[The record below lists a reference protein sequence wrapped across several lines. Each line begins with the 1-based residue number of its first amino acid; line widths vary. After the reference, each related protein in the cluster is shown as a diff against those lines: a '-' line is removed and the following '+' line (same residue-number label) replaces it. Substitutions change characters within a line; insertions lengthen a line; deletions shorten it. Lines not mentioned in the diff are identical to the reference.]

1 MREFALHCETG
12 RQARRVAFSLI
23 GAPGYACVHAHPH
36 DLLPA
41 CSLPW
46 GREADGGEP
55 WTFEWLSLHQP
66 SWPVWRRSRRRSVM
80 ILPQVHLRK
89 PCYDFYFL

>member
-1 MREFALHCETG
+1 VPRRGGPYLREFALHCETG

-46 GREADGGEP
+46 VGGRLTAGNRGRSSGCHCTSRAGPSGDGVGG
-55 WTFEWLSLHQP
+55 
-66 SWPVWRRSRRRSVM
+66 VR
-80 ILPQVHLRK
+80 
-89 PCYDFYFL
+89 